1 MTRKRRGKLVG
12 SAAYGRWGK
21 KFKKILAERGLT
33 ARNVS
38 VALGLARHTVGAWLL
53 GRQGISWESYMQVV
67 EWEPRLRSDELERLI
82 VVNTPA
88 KGGGRP
94 PGSTNSVSS
103 PDSEPKEEEEV
114 RTEAPGLAVFWPHAQ
129 YPYLLWGTGTKFEG
143 LYARVEEYGNSTFL
157 PVAVMERKTGE
168 EFSHVLTRLA
178 QERKEALR
186 AVGHEYDEKLAEAL
200 GDMRLS
206 LNRRSKAITR
216 S

>member
-38 VALGLARHTVGAWLL
+38 AALGLARHTVGAWLL
-53 GRQGISWESYMQVV
+53 GTQGISWQSYMQVV
-67 EWEPRLRSDELERLI
+67 EWEPRLRSDELENLI
-82 VVNTPA
+82 VVNTPS

-103 PDSEPKEEEEV
+103 PDPVPE
-114 RTEAPGLAVFWPHAQ
+114 EAPVEGAGPAVFWPYDQ
-129 YPYLLWGTGTKFEG
+129 YPYLLWGTGTRFEG
-143 LYARVEEYGNSTFL
+143 LYARVEEYGNQTFL
-157 PVAVMERKTGE
+157 PTVVMEKKTGE
-168 EFSHVLTRLA
+168 EFSHVLAKLT
-178 QERKEALR
+178 QERREELEAVKHR
-186 AVGHEYDEKLAEAL
+186 YDEKLAKVL

-206 LNRRSKAITR
+206 LNRKSKAITR